1 MRFEITPYDD
11 HGAPTASDVVDL
23 TTLRERLARAAGTG
37 ERLHIR
43 PRPRHDR
50 PTTRP
55 QEQRP

>member
-11 HGAPTASDVVDL
+11 HGTPTTPDVVDL
-23 TTLRERLARAAGTG
+23 PALRERLARAAVTG

-50 PTTRP
+50 PVTRH
-55 QEQRP
+55 QEHRP